1 MGKIRKSLISI
12 GIWLLLQ
19 IIARIAFGIAANNRG
34 VEYMDLIA
42 PAMLILNMSFILI
55 LWIIRFYR
63 IKELGQ
69 SVPSIVLLMSLVL
82 GFCSLY
88 AVNITGTGILLTVRS

>member
-1 MGKIRKSLISI
+1 
-12 GIWLLLQ
+12 
-19 IIARIAFGIAANNRG
+19 
-34 VEYMDLIA
+34 MDLIA
-42 PAMLILNMSFILI
+42 PAMLILNLSFILI

-88 AVNITGTGILLTVRS
+88 AVNIMTLPFNLPDNMEPAE